1 MPTFNVAMLNATPS
15 PEPVPVAQGLP
26 EDAPMGDA
34 SAESDT
40 DRLFTAWASILVSLE
55 GCVMSAPELK
65 AELLEDQEMWLRE
78 WYSVL
83 ATLNGCSTRA
93 GVLAVALEMD
103 DKSAELLKQGR
114 KSCKEIEAVVKDWKA
129 KAIASVP
136 QAPPMQAARATGASE
151 LEARATDASG
161 TDASKKARV
170 GRMSMNKARRCGAC
184 IAKDIDCGGAPGRR
198 CPPCDVSKRACTFS
212 KRNLTDAPK
221 ARPRKPMPKRPIAE
235 SAKETASSIAVED
248 EEESEESEMDVEI
261 VGERSVEEKV
271 VRASRDIP
279 VRAVG
284 PLASGSAPK
293 GKDKFKDPAVELKEA
308 RAEAARLKEENA
320 HLRTSTLQM
329 RQYAR
334 AQQADLLNYSNKFF
348 AMSNAWAELE
358 RQINDSLK

>member
-1 MPTFNVAMLNATPS
+1 MPTFNVAMLNSTPS
-15 PEPVPVAQGLP
+15 PEPVPVAQGPP

-55 GCVMSAPELK
+55 GC
-65 AELLEDQEMWLRE
+65 

-103 DKSAELLKQGR
+103 DKSTELLKQGW

-136 QAPPMQAARATGASE
+136 QAPPMQAACATGASE
-151 LEARATDASG
+151 VEARATDVSG
-161 TDASKKARV
+161 TDASKKPCV
-170 GRMSMNKARRCGAC
+170 GRLSVVKARRCGAC
-184 IAKDIDCGGAPGRR
+184 IAKDIDCGGARLVAGALLVM
-198 CPPCDVSKRACTFS
+198 CPSALALS
-212 KRNLTDAPK
+212 RNITDAPK
-221 ARPRKPMPKRPIAE
+221 ACPRKPMPKCPIAE
-235 SAKETASSIAVED
+235 SAKETTSSIAVED

-271 VRASRDIP
+271 VRASCDIP

-348 AMSNAWAELE
+348 AMSNMWAELE